1 MISIEKANLIA
12 ALKKVMPGV
21 EKGATVIDGADQLLF
36 TGASVS
42 SYNGEIAVSAPCD
55 TQNVSFSVKGADFYN
70 LVSRMSDVMISLEI
84 VDNKVKLK
92 AGRTKASMTLLDSSK
107 VLELVKDLNLASLE
121 YKPLSED
128 FVDGVRICALAGN
141 VEAIRGVA
149 VGDCGDTS
157 AIFETD
163 TNRVCINKLPE
174 QMESFWVDDGT
185 FNDALKVGTVCEG
198 KVETIKPYGA
208 FVDLGNGISG
218 LVHISQMSTKRVA
231 TPEEVC
237 KEGDVVKVKITKV
250 KDGKVSLSMKAL
262 EEAPAP
268 SEDDIPE
275 LSQVVSHEKA
285 TTNLGDLLKNIKLD

>member
-1 MISIEKANLIA
+1 METNGNRNDAKWDAFEEMMENKVVFTVPIDESVKA
-12 ALKKVMPGV
+12 GV
-21 EKGATVIDGADQLLF
+21 VT
-36 TGASVS
+36 
-42 SYNGEIAVSAPCD
+42 
-55 TQNVSFSVKGADFYN
+55 SVKGVRAF
-70 LVSRMSDVMISLEI
+70 IP
-84 VDNKVKLK
+84 
-92 AGRTKASMTLLDSSK
+92 AS
-107 VLELVKDLNLASLE
+107 
-121 YKPLSED
+121 
-128 FVDGVRICALAGN
+128 GVRAFIPASQLSTSY
-141 VEAIRGVA
+141 VE
-149 VGDCGDTS
+149 
-157 AIFETD
+157 D
-163 TNRVCINKLPE
+163 TNEWIGKEIDVVIITADREKQRLVLSGREAAKIKRSQE
-174 QMESFWVDDGT
+174 KKARI
-185 FNDALKVGTVCEG
+185 DALKVGTVCEG

-285 TTNLGDLLKNIKLD
+285 TTNLGELLKNIKLD